1 MNYRSLLGNF
11 SVALVAQATGL
22 LLGFVTS
29 LIIPKVLSVTE
40 YGYWQLFIFY
50 AGYVGLFHFGL
61 NDGVYLIHGGKTRNT
76 IDKKSISSQFWF
88 CVVIET
94 IIASMIS
101 LIAIASS
108 LESERVFILIATAIY
123 LLFNNTTLFLGY
135 LFQAMNETKLFSY
148 SVAINNLVLLPI
160 FGILAALN
168 IHDFRIYISFYI
180 GAKILSFL
188 FCVIKGREL
197 IFSDKYPFSK
207 TIRKALQ
214 SINVGSKLLV
224 ANLASMLLIGAL
236 QFFIDFHWGIEVFS
250 KLSLALSL
258 VALFQVFAAQASM
271 VLFPSLRQTHT
282 EEKTSFFSIASII
295 LGFFLP
301 IVFSLYF
308 PISIALNLWLPQYE
322 ESFKLFGLLLP
333 ICLFESRMDLIG
345 VTYLK
350 VLRKEGTLLK
360 INGISSAVNA
370 GCVIIAVFLFESIIL
385 AIVMVDIIIAC
396 RSLFTEHYIR
406 KAIKAPV
413 DNMALFT
420 IMFSILFIVAHLL
433 LPPIVTFFLSLATY
447 LLFTIAQRKKLTT
460 VKMLFKQT
468 NSLRAAK

>member
-29 LIIPKVLSVTE
+29 LVIPKVLNITE

-88 CVVIET
+88 CVTIET
-94 IIASMIS
+94 IIAGAIS
-101 LIAIASS
+101 LIAITSTF
-108 LESERVFILIATAIY
+108 ESERIFILVATAIY
-123 LLFNNTTLFLGY
+123 LFFNNTTLFLGY

-148 SVAINNLVLLPI
+148 SVAINNLILLPI
-160 FGILAALN
+160 FAILAVLN
-168 IHDFRIYISFYI
+168 IHDFRVYISFYI

-197 IFSDKYPFSK
+197 ILSKKYSFSGTLK
-207 TIRKALQ
+207 KAFE
-214 SINVGSKLLV
+214 SISVGSKLLV

-236 QFFIDFHWGIEVFS
+236 QFFIDFHWGVEAFG
-250 KLSLALSL
+250 KLSFALSL
-258 VALFQVFAAQASM
+258 VALFQTFAAQASM
-271 VLFPSLRQTHT
+271 VLFPSLRQTHAG
-282 EEKTSFFSIASII
+282 EVTSFFSIASLI
-295 LGFFLP
+295 LGFLLP
-301 IVFSLYF
+301 VVFALYF

-345 VTYLK
+345 ATYLK
-350 VLRKEGTLLK
+350 VLRKEGRLLK
-360 INGISSAVNA
+360 INGISSVINA
-370 GCVIIAVFLFESIIL
+370 GCVIISIFIFESITL
-385 AIVMVDIIIAC
+385 AIISVDIIIAC

-406 KAIKAPV
+406 KIIKAPV
-413 DNMALFT
+413 DHMAFFTTLF
-420 IMFSILFIVAHLL
+420 SALFIVSHLL
-433 LPPIVTFFLSLATY
+433 FPSEITFFISLITY
-447 LLFTIAQRKKLTT
+447 LVFIIIQRKKIISI
-460 VKMLFKQT
+460 KSLFKKT
-468 NSLRAAK
+468 NSPETTK